1 MLVLYFNW
9 ALIYEHSL
17 AMILALED
25 LYRFRAMV
33 KSKALISGKFWKAM
47 VILLKL
53 NFSLFVKYMAFKRLV
68 MQASLGMAYVIH
80 VSYYF

>member
-1 MLVLYFNW
+1 
-9 ALIYEHSL
+9 
-17 AMILALED
+17 
-25 LYRFRAMV
+25 MV

-53 NFSLFVKYMAFKRLV
+53 NFSLFVKYMAFKRFV
-68 MQASLGMAYVIH
+68 MQASLGMAYVIC

>member
-1 MLVLYFNW
+1 
-9 ALIYEHSL
+9 
-17 AMILALED
+17 MILALED

-47 VILLKL
+47 VILLKP

-68 MQASLGMAYVIH
+68 MHEASLGMAYVIH

>member
-1 MLVLYFNW
+1 
-9 ALIYEHSL
+9 
-17 AMILALED
+17 
-25 LYRFRAMV
+25 MV

-47 VILLKL
+47 VILLKP

-68 MQASLGMAYVIH
+68 MHEASLGMAYMIR